1 MNVQHLYF
9 YSPTDAAWEV
19 STNAMDVLETCLKVT
34 FLADT
39 TAAVIESLPAILLH
53 RQHRVRIG
61 AARLLG
67 HILASQNSTSN
78 KLLKNSGKYSK
89 ANAVP
94 QM

>member
-1 MNVQHLYF
+1 
-9 YSPTDAAWEV
+9 
-19 STNAMDVLETCLKVT
+19 MDVLETCLKVT

-53 RQHRVRIG
+53 RQHRVRVG

-94 QM
+94 QNVVCNYR